1 MKTIP
6 QPQSVERRSEER
18 RPGGDVLV
26 KLDPGIGR
34 PPFTC
39 FVWDI
44 SENGVR
50 LKLSENSELPPI
62 VHVVI
67 GDVRKAARVVW
78 RKADHVGLEF
88 VAAIR

>member
-1 MKTIP
+1 MAIPKP
-6 QPQSVERRSEER
+6 QPAERRSEER
-18 RPGGDVLV
+18 RPGGNALV
-26 KLDPGIGR
+26 KLDPGGGR

-88 VAAIR
+88 VVAIR